1 MAAGVRMESALGY
14 AGTHSSIYDAIYFLN
29 HLEAVDTDTVN
40 VEGNV
45 CAICQGCQSD
55 PIADQTWHQ
64 LVRLPSCGH
73 VFGKSCLFSWL
84 TPFDQEQVKNDDNNN
99 DDDDDDDE
107 ADNEDE
113 HDEDDQ
119 MSEVWTTENE
129 TFLFTEPS
137 SGLGASGWTAVNVV
151 PTNSTND
158 ASGEGLGNSRDIEEG
173 TGDATDEDNE
183 EELSSDSADEVMGE
197 ASADEDYEE
206 SDVQDDREKDSDY
219 EPSSDSMDEV
229 MEEASA
235 EADNVESD
243 TPDDREEDNEE
254 SDNPDDREE
263 DSEDERGYQSK
274 RSEWLPDKA
283 THIDEDVSWTGFL
296 LKFPRSEHPDG
307 GHEHREARSY
317 SLAYRSG
324 DSGTGLETLKP
335 GNNTCPCCR
344 AEVFARP
351 ARVDS
356 LVHLATRIRVWD
368 TAYAFLGIERTLEE
382 KFVRRQCH
390 EFINTDHI
398 HRDSQGEGTTAG
410 YNAVQALKDARWS
423 LVQIKKNASD
433 GSICK
438 PEEDRDKLHAFG
450 KAMRYRR
457 KDLKVWYFN
466 DTFKVWYG
474 PEDLPV
480 RYTIQVEHTEE
491 WSGNLD

>member
-1 MAAGVRMESALGY
+1 MATGVRMESALGY

-29 HLEAVDTDTVN
+29 HLESVDTKTVN
-40 VEGNV
+40 VEDIV

-64 LVRLPSCGH
+64 LV
-73 VFGKSCLFSWL
+73 
-84 TPFDQEQVKNDDNNN
+84 KNDDDNNDD

-107 ADNEDE
+107 ADSEDE

-119 MSEVWTTENE
+119 MSEVGTAENE

-137 SGLGASGWTAVNVV
+137 SKLRASGWTAVNVL

-158 ASGEGLGNSRDIEEG
+158 ASGEGRGNSHDIEEG
-173 TGDATDEDNE
+173 TGDDADEDNE

-197 ASADEDYEE
+197 ASGDEDYDE
-206 SDVQDDREKDSDY
+206 SNVQDDREEDSEY
-219 EPSSDSMDEV
+219 EPSSNSMDEV

-235 EADNVESD
+235 EADNEESD

-254 SDNPDDREE
+254 ADAPDDREE

-274 RSEWLPDKA
+274 KSEWLPDKA
-283 THIDEDVSWTGFL
+283 AHIDEDVSWICFL
-296 LKFPRSEHPDG
+296 LKFPRSERPSG
-307 GHEHREARSY
+307 GHEHKEARSY
-317 SLAYRSG
+317 SLAYCSG
-324 DSGTGLETLKP
+324 DSDTGLENLKP

-344 AEVFARP
+344 AEVFAPP

-356 LVHLATRIRVWD
+356 LFHLATRIRVWD
-368 TAYAFLGIERTLEE
+368 TAYAFLGIECTLEE
-382 KFVRRQCH
+382 KFVRCQCR
-390 EFINTDHI
+390 EFINTDSI
-398 HRDSQGEGTTAG
+398 HRDSQGEGISAK
-410 YNAVQALKDARWS
+410 NVVRALKDARWS

-438 PEEDRDKLHAFG
+438 PEEEDRNKLHAFG

-457 KDLKVWYFN
+457 KDLKVWYSN

-480 RYTIQVEHTEE
+480 RYTIQVEHLEKS
-491 WSGNLD
+491 SGHLS

>member
-1 MAAGVRMESALGY
+1 MESTLGY

-29 HLEAVDTDTVN
+29 HLESVDTNTVN
-40 VEGNV
+40 VEGIV

-55 PIADQTWHQ
+55 PIADETWHQ
-64 LVRLPSCGH
+64 L
-73 VFGKSCLFSWL
+73 
-84 TPFDQEQVKNDDNNN
+84 EQVKNDDNNN
-99 DDDDDDDE
+99 DDDDDDDDDE
-107 ADNEDE
+107 AD
-113 HDEDDQ
+113 DEDDQ
-119 MSEVWTTENE
+119 TNEVGTAENE

-137 SGLGASGWTAVNVV
+137 SELGASGWTAVNVL

-158 ASGEGLGNSRDIEEG
+158 ASGEGHGNSHDIEEG

-197 ASADEDYEE
+197 ASADGDYEE
-206 SDVQDDREKDSDY
+206 SDVQDDRENDSDY
-219 EPSSDSMDEV
+219 EASRDSMDEV

-235 EADNVESD
+235 EADN
-243 TPDDREEDNEE
+243 EE
-254 SDNPDDREE
+254 SNTPDDREE

-283 THIDEDVSWTGFL
+283 AHIDENVSWTGFL
-296 LKFPRSEHPDG
+296 LQFPRSEHPNG
-307 GHEHREARSY
+307 GHEHQKARAY

-324 DSGTGLETLKP
+324 DSDTGLETLKP

-344 AEVFARP
+344 AEVFAPP

-382 KFVRRQCH
+382 KFVRRQYH

-398 HRDSQGEGTTAG
+398 HRDSQGDGISANNG
-410 YNAVQALKDARWS
+410 RKVIQALKDARWS
-423 LVQIKKNASD
+423 LVQIKENASN
-433 GSICK
+433 GLICK

-450 KAMRYRR
+450 KAMRYRS
-457 KDLKVWYFN
+457 KDLEVWYSN

-480 RYTIQVEHTEE
+480 RYTIQVEHLEK
-491 WSGNLD
+491 WSGHLG

>member
-1 MAAGVRMESALGY
+1 MESALGY

-29 HLEAVDTDTVN
+29 HLESVDTKTVN
-40 VEGNV
+40 VEDIV
-45 CAICQGCQSD
+45 CAICQACQSD

-99 DDDDDDDE
+99 DDDNDDE
-107 ADNEDE
+107 ADNEDADNEDE

-119 MSEVWTTENE
+119 MSEVGTAENE
-129 TFLFTEPS
+129 TFLLTEPS
-137 SGLGASGWTAVNVV
+137 SEFGASGWTAVNVL

-158 ASGEGLGNSRDIEEG
+158 ASGEGHG
-173 TGDATDEDNE
+173 NE
-183 EELSSDSADEVMGE
+183 EELSSDSVDAVMGE

-235 EADNVESD
+235 DA
-243 TPDDREEDNEE
+243 DNEE
-254 SDNPDDREE
+254 SDTPDDREE

-283 THIDEDVSWTGFL
+283 AHIDKNVSWTGFL
-296 LKFPRSEHPDG
+296 LEFPTSEHPNG
-307 GHEHREARSY
+307 GHEHQKARSY

-324 DSGTGLETLKP
+324 DSDTGLETLKP

-344 AEVFARP
+344 AEVFAPP

-382 KFVRRQCH
+382 KFVRRQCL
-390 EFINTDHI
+390 EFIDTVHF
-398 HRDSQGEGTTAG
+398 HRDSQGEGISA
-410 YNAVQALKDARWS
+410 NNSRKLIRALKDARWS
-423 LVQIKKNASD
+423 LVQVQKNASD
-433 GSICK
+433 GLICK

-450 KAMRYRR
+450 KAMRYRP
-457 KDLKVWYFN
+457 KDLEVWYSN

-480 RYTIQVEHTEE
+480 RYTIQVEHLEKS
-491 WSGNLD
+491 SGHLS